1 MKAITQILSEFVSQA
16 FEIAGYD
23 PSLGVVTAPTGW
35 IFANSNATA
44 LFPLP
49 SNIIKRLSSLPNR
62 WQKS

>member
-23 PSLGVVTAPTGW
+23 PSLGVVTASDRLDLCQFQCNG
-35 IFANSNATA
+35 A
-44 LFPLP
+44 FPLP
-49 SNIIKRLSSLPNR
+49 SNIIKRLLSLPNR